1 LRRFTFVLILAI
13 IGAGLEW
20 LYWTYAAAPL
30 RAIIA
35 TTAATPR
42 QAAVL
47 ALQRL
52 TLLGFG
58 LSVFTSSTVAAAM
71 ILPWPPN
78 VDVMVI
84 SATALVVAV
93 RAAWIITD
101 VLVSPHH
108 PSLRLADV
116 QDRHSGF
123 VIAGVACL
131 TLLAASA
138 IFLPQ
143 LLATIG
149 SAPHLASVIRVGLG
163 GLIVISLLAT
173 ISLAFRPGKE
183 SSRRRKRP
191 RFPRAFIGC
200 FVIVATAIMAL
211 VGGGRIA
218 AVLINI
224 AIVASFLAAAK
235 RIVFFF
241 WRDTTASEAEPAA
254 DTPSDM
260 LPLIVLSAVRFA
272 VVTIGI
278 VGLIMI
284 MGVPFS
290 KLASGS
296 NPLAQLAVRVA
307 ETVALGFSPISAGSP
322 FVSRSIAARSSS
334 RRSIRIAPPTKICG
348 F

>member
-1 LRRFTFVLILAI
+1 
-13 IGAGLEW
+13 
-20 LYWTYAAAPL
+20 
-30 RAIIA
+30 
-35 TTAATPR
+35 
-42 QAAVL
+42 
-47 ALQRL
+47 LQRL

-58 LSVFTSSTVAAAM
+58 LSVFTSSTVAVAM

-224 AIVASFLAAAK
+224 AIVASFLAASK
-235 RIVFFF
+235 RIVFF
-241 WRDTTASEAEPAA
+241 SGE
-254 DTPSDM
+254 TPPQAKRSR
-260 LPLIVLSAVRFA
+260 PLTR
-272 VVTIGI
+272 
-278 VGLIMI
+278 
-284 MGVPFS
+284 
-290 KLASGS
+290 
-296 NPLAQLAVRVA
+296 
-307 ETVALGFSPISAGSP
+307 
-322 FVSRSIAARSSS
+322 
-334 RRSIRIAPPTKICG
+334 PPTCLRLSCYRRFG
-348 F
+348 LQW